1 MQGDPKPHFANR
13 YILQGEG
20 ALIAIAGIVHY
31 AQHGFSWL
39 LFAALILL
47 PDLAM
52 IGYVRGP
59 RVGAILYNLGHSYI
73 APLILLAVAQWVDS
87 ETIVAIG
94 LIWGIH
100 IGADRALGYGLKYPE
115 GFKSTHLGRV

>member
-1 MQGDPKPHFANR
+1 MQGDPKPNFANR

-20 ALIAIAGIVHY
+20 ALIAIAGIVLY

-59 RVGAILYNLGHSYI
+59 RVGAILYNIGHSYI
-73 APLILLAVAQWVDS
+73 APLILLVVAQWAAS
-87 ETIVAIG
+87 ETATAIG
-94 LIWGIH
+94 LIWGVH

>member
-1 MQGDPKPHFANR
+1 MQGDAKPHSANR

-20 ALIAIAGIVHY
+20 ALIAIAGIVLY

-39 LFAALILL
+39 LFAALILV

-52 IGYVRGP
+52 IGYLRGP

-87 ETIVAIG
+87 ETTVAIG
-94 LIWGIH
+94 LIWGVH